1 MAAPIFFTNQ
11 LISLD
16 KWLLPFSVEI
26 NLYLGIN
33 GCSHFL
39 ACLFLCPP
47 MSRACDWV
55 NCNAPHYI
63 RRRREPRWK
72 YLERKNLPKR
82 LIILLNHG
90 FVQYG
95 LGFTDGQ
102 TTFWKLIALSMSVKI
117 ATTQNWQQNL
127 KVEKAKLTAS
137 TIS

>member
-1 MAAPIFFTNQ
+1 MEIFGEEK
-11 LISLD
+11 IA
-16 KWLLPFSVEI
+16 K
-26 NLYLGIN
+26 
-33 GCSHFL
+33 
-39 ACLFLCPP
+39 
-47 MSRACDWV
+47 
-55 NCNAPHYI
+55 
-63 RRRREPRWK
+63 K
-72 YLERKNLPKR
+72 YLERKILPKK